1 MRSLSNHVPIIIP
14 RLKLKISYDALKSVL
29 TIFPMTGKLHSR
41 VLCWVIRLACLALI
55 EFDSR
60 IRSKVEFVFNEEFD
74 EFEGPWKG
82 SLREPE
88 FGVAWKDDVDSY
100 ALHTLVQVKSSQ
112 SQNKMLEVM
121 NSYLRGAPTVS
132 RFILINITEAPRYKS
147 PKKIDLNEFKTID
160 KTEFKCDSNQGPLWY
175 KGIQWVGRIT
185 ISWNVW
191 ERDPVTG
198 EPKQICK
205 ASIIPA
211 DCGSRAPFTK
221 ILPYFMV
228 PTTIAPGAK
237 AVTIKPAD
245 INLFWH
251 ERLRIAVAA
260 EAVRRIKAL
269 ESKLKRKMR
278 NMQSKRIMNNNTMP
292 KGRSMVGQPNVRSA
306 PLPKDLS
313 GTLRAKV
320 TGKRHFQ
327 PGLRTAFEGTSRRLH
342 SQAWG
347 FPLMRNVLRALK

>member
-1 MRSLSNHVPIIIP
+1 MN
-14 RLKLKISYDALKSVL
+14 
-29 TIFPMTGKLHSR
+29 GKRHSR
-41 VLCWVIRLACLALI
+41 VLSWVIQLACLALI

-60 IRSKVEFVFNEEFD
+60 IRSKVQFVFNEEFD

-88 FGVAWKDDVDSY
+88 FGVAWKENVDPSE
-100 ALHTLVQVKSSQ
+100 LHTLVQVNSSQ

-121 NSYLRGAPTVS
+121 NSYLKGAPTVS
-132 RFILINITEAPRYKS
+132 RFILINITEAPKYKT
-147 PKKIDLNEFKTID
+147 PKKVDLNEFKTID

-191 ERDPVTG
+191 ERDSISGKPR
-198 EPKQICK
+198 QICE
-205 ASIIPA
+205 ASIIPP
-211 DCGSRAPFTK
+211 DYESRLPFTK
-221 ILPYFMV
+221 ILPFFMV

-245 INLFWH
+245 IDLLWH
-251 ERLRIAVAA
+251 EWLKGAVVGEAA
-260 EAVRRIKAL
+260 RRIKAL
-269 ESKLKRKMR
+269 KSKPKQTTR
-278 NMQSKRIMNNNTMP
+278 NIQSKQIVNNTMP
-292 KGRSMVGQPNVRSA
+292 KRRTMVDQPNVRSA
-306 PLPKDLS
+306 SLPKDLS
-313 GTLRAKV
+313 GILRTKM

-327 PGLRTAFEGTSRRLH
+327 PGLRTGFGAMSRRLH

-347 FPLMRNVLRALK
+347 STLMRNVLRALK